1 MPQKKEKDKAMRG
14 RGRARQQ
21 QKSESGRGQASTQ
34 LSPSSKVSGSPFF
47 FSPPTGLKVKRS
59 DNECCAKDSLNGD
72 FLFMSVTS
80 SETGADDAAVAS
92 ADASFASADATH
104 IATCSPSKSSAVGE
118 HTAEGL
124 DLVHILQGAEAEER
138 QDTGTV
144 DEMECQLCST
154 KFPVLLSSKCR
165 TCPRGLCPSC
175 MHNLKG
181 EKPRHD
187 MAVLLKTKGGTL
199 LPTVGGPTCIACYR
213 VGESEC
219 CCDDGGTAPSPLAKP
234 ESVVFFGAP
243 ARWQNRKH
251 GRELGQWDY
260 CPDCNVLRCPSC
272 GPQGIKKEHDYID
285 EDGIEYGDNYE
296 EISGYSRYPGCL
308 CTNQKFGGCFCDRKL
323 AENPLPFWVNSG
335 NAHARQHTLTI
346 PEGFE
351 PGDTFIFNV
360 PGSCEVAEV
369 MVPRGKCA
377 GDDIDFTVEPCL
389 RKDDPSKGWSQGFWR
404 LREEHLHPVD
414 FLECEDC
421 GKVLCDECAFPQCC
435 ANIKTMSWPDREPGN
450 IHTGQRCRD
459 CANSRHGDAVLERY
473 VVSRAHYIVQELQ
486 GLCRYGMVD
495 PEDVAEELSAAK
507 NGWRFCN
514 QRTEFPADVS
524 SPSVLPQ
531 AWLLRHPILTHLR
544 AVENG
549 ANPTWDPQVDFS
561 KSIVRC

>member
-104 IATCSPSKSSAVGE
+104 IAMCSPSKSSAVGE

-175 MHNLKG
+175 MHGLKG

-199 LPTVGGPTCIACYR
+199 LPTVGGPTCIAC
-213 VGESEC
+213 
-219 CCDDGGTAPSPLAKP
+219 
-234 ESVVFFGAP
+234 
-243 ARWQNRKH
+243 
-251 GRELGQWDY
+251 
-260 CPDCNVLRCPSC
+260 
-272 GPQGIKKEHDYID
+272 
-285 EDGIEYGDNYE
+285 
-296 EISGYSRYPGCL
+296 
-308 CTNQKFGGCFCDRKL
+308 
-323 AENPLPFWVNSG
+323 
-335 NAHARQHTLTI
+335 
-346 PEGFE
+346 
-351 PGDTFIFNV
+351 
-360 PGSCEVAEV
+360 
-369 MVPRGKCA
+369 
-377 GDDIDFTVEPCL
+377 
-389 RKDDPSKGWSQGFWR
+389 
-404 LREEHLHPVD
+404 
-414 FLECEDC
+414 
-421 GKVLCDECAFPQCC
+421 
-435 ANIKTMSWPDREPGN
+435 
-450 IHTGQRCRD
+450 
-459 CANSRHGDAVLERY
+459 
-473 VVSRAHYIVQELQ
+473 
-486 GLCRYGMVD
+486 
-495 PEDVAEELSAAK
+495 
-507 NGWRFCN
+507 
-514 QRTEFPADVS
+514 
-524 SPSVLPQ
+524 
-531 AWLLRHPILTHLR
+531 
-544 AVENG
+544 
-549 ANPTWDPQVDFS
+549 
-561 KSIVRC
+561 